1 MFYIWLNTISSFFD
15 SHLFKTFILV
25 LSGFVLRQTLLI
37 LGQSW
42 VRGYHHFATYLLLP
56 TIAYVITSVI
66 ANNLALSLGMI
77 GALSIVRFRNP
88 VKSPLEL
95 VMFFGLLTIG
105 VAGSVNINWT
115 IFLVFFIF
123 SIFIFI
129 YLYNNF
135 LNLFNKSAYDTT
147 FNEAKEY
154 NLIEITC
161 KNKIESLS
169 DNRNLKYV
177 SFDNNAKEWSYKL
190 VLENKN
196 ELTNLINK
204 LENIKDCS
212 FNVQL
217 I

>member
-1 MFYIWLNTISSFFD
+1 
-15 SHLFKTFILV
+15 
-25 LSGFVLRQTLLI
+25 
-37 LGQSW
+37 
-42 VRGYHHFATYLLLP
+42 
-56 TIAYVITSVI
+56 
-66 ANNLALSLGMI
+66 MI
-77 GALSIVRFRNP
+77 GVLSIVRFRNP